1 MVISLR
7 FLISDFNALDLLDMH
22 IVKEFGVDGCE
33 FYMTLGVGRDM
44 VVNDRLAVLKKLD
57 GQSYK

>member
-1 MVISLR
+1 L
-7 FLISDFNALDLLDMH
+7 LISDFNALDLLDMH